1 MDEKQFTA
9 VVERLDKILKL
20 MAMEAVKGLPKEQ
33 DKIERLDSFD
43 FKSSEIDKLLG
54 KSPGYSS
61 VVLSQLKKKK
71 QPKAPTDQQTGSS
84 VPQEV
89 LT

>member
-1 MDEKQFTA
+1 VDEKQSIG
-9 VVERLDKILKL
+9 VLEKLDKILKL
-20 MAMEAVKGLPKEQ
+20 LTMEAVKGLPKEQ
-33 DKIERLDSFD
+33 DKIAFLDSLE
-43 FKSSEIDKLLG
+43 FKSSDIDRLLG

-71 QPKAPTDQQTGSS
+71 QPKASVDSADSS
-84 VPQEV
+84 ASQEV